1 MRAKAKLITFALS
14 AMCLAG
20 CGGGGGGTLE
30 FTVTF
35 DVDGGSAVA
44 AQKVAYG
51 QKATRPSN
59 PTKDGYTFDN
69 WFADKYKKV
78 EFDFN
83 MEITADWTIYASWTA
98 SSTPSSSEVTPTS
111 SEQPE
116 ESSQAPVENKHIVY
130 FKEASWWA
138 QDGARTSIYLWKD
151 ADKNADWPGQV
162 MTKEADG
169 LWSFEIDVSAYDN
182 LIFARYAA
190 SDGGDKDWG
199 AKSVDISIASIDWE
213 KPVYDISAVTSPIWG
228 DPGVT
233 GVWSARA

>member
-111 SEQPE
+111 SEQP
-116 ESSQAPVENKHIVY
+116 SADTSNVPTGDITYTCTDMPTWIKD
-130 FKEASWWA
+130 
-138 QDGARTSIYLWKD
+138 DGC
-151 ADKNADWPGQV
+151 V
-162 MTKEADG
+162 
-169 LWSFEIDVSAYDN
+169 
-182 LIFARYAA
+182 IFAWAWSPSDQGSWRSLEYEGDTAA
-190 SDGGDKDWG
+190 KFTVNEELTGFLLARCAQGTTTPDWNIKDNKPG
-199 AKSVDISIASIDWE
+199 RVYNKTEDITCASGVYSYKCAKWVE
-213 KPVYDISAVTSPIWG
+213 YK
-228 DPGVT
+228 
-233 GVWSARA
+233 

>member
-1 MRAKAKLITFALS
+1 
-14 AMCLAG
+14 
-20 CGGGGGGTLE
+20 
-30 FTVTF
+30 
-35 DVDGGSAVA
+35 
-44 AQKVAYG
+44 
-51 QKATRPSN
+51 
-59 PTKDGYTFDN
+59 
-69 WFADKYKKV
+69 
-78 EFDFN
+78 
-83 MEITADWTIYASWTA
+83 
-98 SSTPSSSEVTPTS
+98 
-111 SEQPE
+111 
-116 ESSQAPVENKHIVY
+116 
-130 FKEASWWA
+130 
-138 QDGARTSIYLWKD
+138 
-151 ADKNADWPGQV
+151 